1 MSLPKRPSGALG
13 LTAFLVAASAI
24 AASIVTGEAA
34 ERAHAV
40 RLAPSRAVV
49 PGLAALP
56 RLVVARSDR
65 AAKRIN
71 RALAQSD
78 AQVRDLAQSCRADAG
93 AGKSGWTRSVA
104 VTMRGPRY
112 LSMVATDAWY
122 CGGAYPDAETVP
134 YVFDLRTGATVDW
147 ARLLPAT
154 MMRSAGSAGPSATQ
168 TASNQDGTVTS
179 DVLADLYRKSGK
191 PEAVN
196 PQCKEAIAES
206 SLSFLIWPDAKQDGL
221 VIQPSGLPHVI
232 AACAAPFVIPTATL
246 RQLGVDSGLLD
257 AVDFAHHR

>member
-56 RLVVARSDR
+56 RLVAVRRAR
-65 AAKRIN
+65 AAQRIN

-78 AQVRDLAQSCRADAG
+78 AQVSDLAQSCRADAG
-93 AGKSGWTRSVA
+93 AGKSSWTRSVA

-112 LSMVATDAWY
+112 LSMVATDSWY

-134 YVFDLRTGATVDW
+134 LVFDLRTGAAVEW
-147 ARLLPAT
+147 GRLLPAT
-154 MMRSAGSAGPSATQ
+154 MLRSAGSAGDG
-168 TASNQDGTVTS
+168 SNQDGTVAS

-206 SLSFLIWPDAKQDGL
+206 SLSFLIWPDAKRDGL

-246 RQLGVDSGLLD
+246 RQLGVDSGLID
-257 AVDFAHHR
+257 AVDIAHHR